1 MSHLSDAQLYSLVFD
16 PVRPTQEDA
25 AHVEACA
32 QCRNQLATLRQ
43 LATELAI
50 ARRSE
55 PTTLALTRYAELFSH
70 VQQKPSLLT
79 RVVQNLRATLTW
91 DSRQPLALQGVRNAA
106 ATNYRQLY
114 TTERAEIEWLVTVRT
129 PQRRDLEGEIMLA
142 EGEAQ
147 VTPALLQLQARG
159 EGQTS
164 YEVESDAQ
172 GRFRIAN
179 VTPGRYQLLLTLHQ
193 SALLEI
199 AELEIT

>member
-1 MSHLSDAQLYSLVFD
+1 MLQAVPFLEQ
-16 PVRPTQEDA
+16 A
-25 AHVEACA
+25 
-32 QCRNQLATLRQ
+32 
-43 LATELAI
+43 
-50 ARRSE
+50 
-55 PTTLALTRYAELFSH
+55 
-70 VQQKPSLLT
+70 
-79 RVVQNLRATLTW
+79 
-91 DSRQPLALQGVRNAA
+91 LALQGVRNAA

-129 PQRRDLEGEIMLA
+129 PQWRDLEGEIMLA

-147 VTPALLQLQARG
+147 ATPALLQLQARG

-179 VTPGRYQLLLTLHQ
+179 VTPGRYQLLLTLQQ